1 MNTENTAIT
10 ALIYRYLDASVP
22 PQYHRSYEVWMDRH
36 KIRLRVERYG
46 EVLSNVELPAPAQL
60 MATLTQ
66 ALHQYRIHATPPS
79 TQNAGSSIIT
89 GNGTHFLT
97 AYHHQQIL
105 FSGCSVPQTDMD
117 TLTGEID
124 SLAEVIKQ
132 SIPNFSHYLKL
143 TP

>member
-22 PQYHRSYEVWMDRH
+22 PQYHRSYEVWMDSRQ
-36 KIRLRVERYG
+36 IRLRVERYG
-46 EVLSNVELPAPAQL
+46 ELLSNVELPAPAQL

-66 ALHQYRIHATPPS
+66 ALHEYRIHAIPPS
-79 TQNAGSSIIT
+79 AHNAASSVVT

-97 AYHHQQIL
+97 AYHHHKIL
-105 FSGCSVPQTDMD
+105 FSGCSAPQADMD

-124 SLAEVIKQ
+124 ALAEVIKQ
-132 SIPNFSHYLKL
+132 SIPNFSQYLKL